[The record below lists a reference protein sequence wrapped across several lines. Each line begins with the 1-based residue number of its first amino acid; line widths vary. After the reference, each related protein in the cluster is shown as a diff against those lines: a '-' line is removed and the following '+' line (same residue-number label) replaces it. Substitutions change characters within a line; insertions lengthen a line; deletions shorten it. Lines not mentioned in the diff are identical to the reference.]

1 MTGFDLSDLGGWGPR
16 EVITALLVL
25 LSAFLCFAAAVGLL
39 RFRDVLS
46 RLHAATKPQVLGLI
60 VIVIDV
66 AFSQPS
72 VATITLA
79 VAIIGFQSLTAPL
92 AAHMVGRAAY
102 RTKHYD
108 PSLLIRDEVADLD
121 R

>member
-16 EVITALLVL
+16 EVITAVLVL
-25 LSAFLCFAAAVGLL
+25 LSAFLCFAAAVGLI
-39 RFRDVLS
+39 RFRDVLT

-60 VIVIDV
+60 AIVIDV
-66 AFSQPS
+66 AVSMPS
-72 VATITLA
+72 VATVTLA

-108 PSLLIRDEVADLD
+108 PALLLRDENLD
-121 R
+121 PPR

>member
-1 MTGFDLSDLGGWGPR
+1 MNGLDFSDLGGWGPR
-16 EVITALLVL
+16 EVITAILVL
-25 LSAFLCFAAAVGLL
+25 LSAFLCFAAAVGLI
-39 RFRDVLS
+39 RFRDVLT

-60 VIVIDV
+60 AIVIDV
-66 AFSQPS
+66 AVSMPS
-72 VATITLA
+72 VATVTLA

-92 AAHMVGRAAY
+92 AAHMAGRAAY

-108 PSLLIRDEVADLD
+108 PALLLRDEHADPP